1 MSHLRYARAL
11 LFAAFALLLGAAAA
25 YAQAT
30 VAGNTDVALV
40 TNGGKL
46 LSYSSQAL
54 DANGQPIP
62 EWQAANLID
71 GKHVVGNF
79 VPADSYG
86 WSSNRAP
93 SEEDPEWV
101 VIGFTDPT
109 SGQEVTRLISR
120 VVIDPV
126 TDDPS
131 DIGRWIKS
139 FAVQVS
145 SDNPQSGPW
154 KTVGRFLVVNR
165 PVRQTFDF
173 PPTEAKYV
181 RLLITANQGSD
192 RFVEVGEMEV
202 YEAIVPGE
210 QLDSLITR
218 LENLLEDL
226 KHYRDS
232 QAYQRQQAQSTAP
245 AGSTTPTPAPAPTGP
260 VGPAGPGGSS

>member
-1 MSHLRYARAL
+1 MFHLRSTCTLLLTAL
-11 LFAAFALLLGAAAA
+11 ALLLGAAAA
-25 YAQAT
+25 QAQAT
-30 VAGNTDVALV
+30 VAGNSDVALV

-62 EWQAANLID
+62 EWQAVNLID

-86 WSSNRAP
+86 WSSNGAP
-93 SEEDPEWV
+93 SEEKPEWV

-126 TDDPS
+126 TDDPAE
-131 DIGRWIKS
+131 IGRWFKS

-145 SDNPQSGPW
+145 NDNAESGPW

-181 RLLITANQGSD
+181 RILVSANQGSD
-192 RFVEVGEMEV
+192 RFVEAGEVEV

-210 QLDSLITR
+210 QLDDLIIR

-232 QAYQRQQAQSTAP
+232 QVYQRQQAQSTTP
-245 AGSTTPTPAPAPTGP
+245 AGSETPAPAPVPTGP
-260 VGPAGPGGSS
+260 VGPAEPGGNS